1 MTYFATFF
9 SHFGAMRY
17 QQLCR
22 EQGELYQAM
31 IQCREQGIEC
41 RVMPVPRNLSSSCG
55 TCVRC
60 EGRWLEPQGE
70 AAGDVER
77 IAAWDGRSYTPVYQR
92 TEE

>member
-1 MTYFATFF
+1 MQYIATFF
-9 SHFGAMRY
+9 SHFGAVRF
-17 QQLCR
+17 QHLCTER
-22 EQGELYQAM
+22 GWQA
-31 IQCREQGIEC
+31 QVR
-41 RVMPVPRNLSSSCG
+41 PVPRSLSSSCG

>member
-1 MTYFATFF
+1 MDADLYQMTYFATFF

-17 QQLCR
+17 QQL
-22 EQGELYQAM
+22 
-31 IQCREQGIEC
+31 CREQGIEC

-70 AAGDVER
+70 AAGDVDR

>member
-1 MTYFATFF
+1 MQYIRPEIIGLVLFREPKLLMG
-9 SHFGAMRY
+9 FGAMRY
-17 QQLCR
+17 QQL
-22 EQGELYQAM
+22 
-31 IQCREQGIEC
+31 CREQGIEC

>member
-22 EQGELYQAM
+22 EQG
-31 IQCREQGIEC
+31 
-41 RVMPVPRNLSSSCG
+41 
-55 TCVRC
+55 C

>member
-17 QQLCR
+17 QQL
-22 EQGELYQAM
+22 
-31 IQCREQGIEC
+31 CREQGIEC

-55 TCVRC
+55 TCVR
-60 EGRWLEPQGE
+60 
-70 AAGDVER
+70 

>member
-1 MTYFATFF
+1 MKLRIGNVELDNNLILAPMAGVTDMSF
-9 SHFGAMRY
+9 R
-17 QQLCR
+17 QL
-22 EQGELYQAM
+22 
-31 IQCREQGIEC
+31 CREQGIEC

>member
-17 QQLCR
+17 QQL
-22 EQGELYQAM
+22 
-31 IQCREQGIEC
+31 CREQGIEC

-77 IAAWDGRSYTPVYQR
+77 IAAWDGQELYAGLHAADCP
-92 TEE
+92 